1 MSKITNILSKLKN
14 IYIAFF
20 ALILFCLSIMNILKI
35 HSKVYCIAGVVYVI
49 GLIFLCF
56 LAVKI
61 KNRAL
66 FLVGITFISFL
77 TRLIWILVA
86 NTEPVSDFHL
96 INHAAKLI
104 LEGSFSELK
113 QINYFNMW
121 VYQLGFSS
129 YCAFLY
135 SAFSVNVFIVKLFN
149 VFFSTGCVL
158 LIYFISRKTFNEKA
172 ARISSL
178 LYCIY
183 IQSIIFNSLLT
194 NQVISLF
201 FIYLGL
207 AIILYKPN
215 ITGYILSGISMA
227 VGHIFRPEGSFMLY
241 IVVFSILAYNGFSLI
256 KNKRSFKDIK
266 MKSLVPILSKIAI
279 LIICFNMFVQLF
291 GYSLRAVGIT
301 DYEYK
306 NRNTYWKFVLGLNA
320 STNGGYSNEDAKLLD
335 EYPIGDL
342 LYEKEMELIKERLSN
357 KKQLV
362 KLMCRKFSLMW
373 SDNDSSI
380 QFISPGTG
388 FNDRELN
395 YIVRLEKIQYTLIII
410 LSFLSILF
418 VLADKKKYNLSIYIL
433 ILLVSANWF
442 VYLLIEIQTRY
453 RYFIMPC
460 LFILAGFGF
469 YRICCFES
477 RDQMHLDKE

>member
-1 MSKITNILSKLKN
+1 
-14 IYIAFF
+14 
-20 ALILFCLSIMNILKI
+20 
-35 HSKVYCIAGVVYVI
+35 
-49 GLIFLCF
+49 
-56 LAVKI
+56 
-61 KNRAL
+61 
-66 FLVGITFISFL
+66 
-77 TRLIWILVA
+77 
-86 NTEPVSDFHL
+86 
-96 INHAAKLI
+96 
-104 LEGSFSELK
+104 
-113 QINYFNMW
+113 
-121 VYQLGFSS
+121 
-129 YCAFLY
+129 
-135 SAFSVNVFIVKLFN
+135 
-149 VFFSTGCVL
+149 
-158 LIYFISRKTFNEKA
+158 
-172 ARISSL
+172 
-178 LYCIY
+178 
-183 IQSIIFNSLLT
+183 
-194 NQVISLF
+194 
-201 FIYLGL
+201 
-207 AIILYKPN
+207 
-215 ITGYILSGISMA
+215 
-227 VGHIFRPEGSFMLY
+227 
-241 IVVFSILAYNGFSLI
+241 
-256 KNKRSFKDIK
+256 
-266 MKSLVPILSKIAI
+266 
-279 LIICFNMFVQLF
+279 MFVQLF